1 MGYQNAMDKDEVITS
16 KQFDKLPDDEK
27 SFYTKHATRVVQNIY
42 NVEQTTMNANNHDA
56 YVELPEDQGIAA
68 FTKRERAKGKYS
80 SIMKQWKELKG
91 KHPDALL
98 LFRIG
103 DFYEMYK
110 QDAKRGSEVLGI
122 TLTKMNGSKD
132 FILQDFHIKH
142 LTPTFQ
148 NSSEQENE

>member
-1 MGYQNAMDKDEVITS
+1 
-16 KQFDKLPDDEK
+16 
-27 SFYTKHATRVVQNIY
+27 
-42 NVEQTTMNANNHDA
+42 
-56 YVELPEDQGIAA
+56 
-68 FTKRERAKGKYS
+68 
-80 SIMKQWKELKG
+80 MKQWKELKG

-132 FILQDFHIKH
+132 FHLAGFHIKH

>member
-1 MGYQNAMDKDEVITS
+1 MDKDEVITS

-27 SFYTKHATRVVQNIY
+27 SFYTKHATRVMQNIY

-56 YVELPEDQGIAA
+56 YVEILKNKGAQLSQNEKEQ
-68 FTKRERAKGKYS
+68 KGKYS

-103 DFYEMYK
+103 DFCM
-110 QDAKRGSEVLGI
+110 RCTSRMPSEVR
-122 TLTKMNGSKD
+122 KCWESPD
-132 FILQDFHIKH
+132 QD
-142 LTPTFQ
+142 
-148 NSSEQENE
+148 E